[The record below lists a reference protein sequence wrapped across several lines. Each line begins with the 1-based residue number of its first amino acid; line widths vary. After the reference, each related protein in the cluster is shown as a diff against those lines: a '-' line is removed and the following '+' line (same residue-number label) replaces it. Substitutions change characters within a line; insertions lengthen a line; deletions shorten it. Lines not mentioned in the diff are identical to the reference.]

1 MLAAVALIRVA
12 LGIATLLALV
22 PIELALSLQALAL
35 ALRRPCD
42 RYVRATEM
50 EAGRAGGSAST
61 KRRASHPVCPRFP

>member
-35 ALRRPCD
+35 ALFGLAIV
-42 RYVRATEM
+42 YVRATEM
-50 EAGRAGGSAST
+50 EAGRARRLASQG
-61 KRRASHPVCPRFP
+61 RAHL